1 MSQVQPGQGKPGIAR
16 WECLKKKMAKI
27 KTEQK
32 DCISFLSF
40 ASLSLLDENDKTR
53 QT

>member
-1 MSQVQPGQGKPGIAR
+1 VSKKENGKN
-16 WECLKKKMAKI
+16 

-40 ASLSLLDENDKTR
+40 ASLSLLDENDKTQ